1 MTDDLVIPSTY
12 FITLTLLKLTI
23 YRLAHESHVS
33 VINYIKYTV
42 LPGSHIPIKV
52 HMQITFFSFY
62 YNTILPKILFCKGYI
77 NMNIRHLSSW
87 SRVTKI
93 CFNNSQTN

>member
-12 FITLTLLKLTI
+12 FITPTLSKLTI

-52 HMQITFFSFY
+52 HMQITFFFVLLQ
-62 YNTILPKILFCKGYI
+62 YNIADNTVLQRIHQHEHTSSVIMVKGD
-77 NMNIRHLSSW
+77 
-87 SRVTKI
+87 
-93 CFNNSQTN
+93 